1 MMMLGELLAELAD
14 AARAERALAEFAD
27 AAALAR
33 VQEAAQA
40 HGVATGAY
48 VATAVRHLLD
58 HGGEELWLDLIGR
71 MSGSPQPGAAAMLAI
86 LARAFPDPVRVRIT
100 RSHARA

>member
-1 MMMLGELLAELAD
+1 MMLGDMLAELAD
-14 AARAERALAEFAD
+14 EARAERVLAAFAD
-27 AAALAR
+27 ATALAR
-33 VQEAAQA
+33 VQAEAQA
-40 HGVATGAY
+40 HGAATGAY

-86 LARAFPDPVRVRIT
+86 LARAFPESVRSRQA
-100 RSHARA
+100 RSA